1 MHPRTGSQTPET
13 GRAASRPSPPSC
25 VYGSPMAPS
34 TYRERLRSEGLTLAA
49 VSAVAS
55 GAILATQPQARRWP
69 LNTVAQLALA
79 AAAMATLGRRSVR
92 TALDGAAELTP
103 GAEGDGDPTPLWQ
116 VPAPV
121 LGLAVAVGDIP
132 APDRRFIRRRGAP
145 ARGWAASLR
154 ARRAAGCSRV
164 SRRRCSTSARSP
176 RPRRS
181 RIAPT
186 IACPAPRCSPARSS
200 ASSGAPERAP
210 RARPPPRCTPTPR
223 R

>member
-1 MHPRTGSQTPET
+1 VP
-13 GRAASRPSPPSC
+13 ASS
-25 VYGSPMAPS
+25 
-34 TYRERLRSEGLTLAA
+34 YRERLRSEGLTLAA

-92 TALDGAAELTP
+92 TALDGAVELTP

-132 APDRRFIRRRGAP
+132 APDRRFIRRRGEP
-145 ARGWAASLR
+145 ARGWDASLR
-154 ARRAAGCSRV
+154 ATGGGVLAGLAQALLYEREVAQAETIQDRTYYRLPGSSLFSGTKLGFV
-164 SRRRCSTSARSP
+164 
-176 RPRRS
+176 RRS
-181 RIAPT
+181 
-186 IACPAPRCSPARSS
+186 
-200 ASSGAPERAP
+200 
-210 RARPPPRCTPTPR
+210 
-223 R
+223 